1 MLDNQR
7 LLSTESTKLILKDRS
22 IKMPKPPFNMLIS
35 GITNCGK
42 THYALDLIESIQL
55 GSVIRDC
62 QAFDYIVIYCP
73 TYLVNETYDRK
84 FIYDDKDVI
93 VVTDDNLDEM
103 LEKNMEFFSGS
114 VRDGPST
121 LFLIDDCANL
131 HDSKMKESAICKL
144 AFHGRHHNIS
154 TWIITQKYNA
164 IVKDFRDN
172 IRMLVLFFDKDR
184 DSMESALKQ
193 NNIIPKEQINDV
205 INTLK
210 NNRGSKLIM
219 RLEHPFDYK
228 IE

>member
-1 MLDNQR
+1 MLW
-7 LLSTESTKLILKDRS
+7 
-22 IKMPKPPFNMLIS
+22 PKPPFNMLIS

-42 THYALDLIESIQL
+42 THYALDLIENAQSAQ
-55 GSVIRDC
+55 V
-62 QAFDYIVIYCP
+62 FDYIVIYCS

-84 FIYDDKDVI
+84 FIYDNKYVI
-93 VVTDDNLDEM
+93 VITDDNLDEL

-114 VRDGPST
+114 RT

-172 IRMLVLFFDKDR
+172 IKMLILFFNKDR

-193 NNIIPKEQINDV
+193 NNIIPKEQVNDV

-219 RLEHPFDYK
+219 RLDHPFDYK

>member
-1 MLDNQR
+1 MLD
-7 LLSTESTKLILKDRS
+7 STSS

-42 THYALDLIESIQL
+42 THYALDLIENWARSFP
-55 GSVIRDC
+55 D

-93 VVTDDNLDEM
+93 VVTDDNLDEI

-114 VRDGPST
+114 AT

-205 INTLK
+205 LNTLK

>member
-1 MLDNQR
+1 MLENLQFPR
-7 LLSTESTKLILKDRS
+7 
-22 IKMPKPPFNMLIS
+22 KPYNMLIS

-42 THYALDLIESIQL
+42 THYVLDLIEHEML
-55 GSVIRDC
+55 KHE
-62 QAFDYIVIYCP
+62 AFDYIVIYCP
-73 TYLVNETYDRK
+73 TYLVNETYDRD
-84 FIYDDKDVI
+84 FIYNNNRILIIDP
-93 VVTDDNLDEM
+93 TDCLDEY
-103 LEKNMEFFSGS
+103 LEMNMKFFSGA
-114 VRDGPST
+114 GQT

-172 IRMLVLFFDKDR
+172 IKMLILFFNKDR

-193 NNIIPKEQINDV
+193 NNIIPKEQVNDV

-219 RLEHPFDYK
+219 RLDHPFDYK
-228 IE
+228 IK